1 MVKQKINDHYSHF
14 IGSCHHINPST
25 AYKEL
30 YTEIADAKMFG
41 IHLGLP
47 KVKMDIIERENR
59 SERERLLEVLHTC
72 NDLNLCL
79 CWEDIAQ
86 ALVKYGNVRKAKEI
100 ENKYITIENKD

>member
-1 MVKQKINDHYSHF
+1 MH
-14 IGSCHHINPST
+14 
-25 AYKEL
+25 
-30 YTEIADAKMFG
+30 TEIADAKIFG

-59 SERERLLEVLHTC
+59 SEKERLLEVLHTC

-79 CWEDIAQ
+79 CWEHISK

-100 ENKYITIENKD
+100 EGKYITIENKD